1 MAFCSECGTDIGTAK
16 FCSNCGA
23 SITQSTGGN
32 KPSES
37 LKKAPKERQPEVDL
51 AQFTDGFKCDI
62 KLTTERIYAKS
73 VGLEETYALRSVD
86 GIGVY
91 DDLDKFKDDKL
102 KAEQKAIA
110 VKNTGIMFII
120 YAVLLGIGG
129 LYFLTDGPIYAIIML
144 VCAAVLGYYG
154 NQMLEKSK
162 KMKAEVK
169 LDSYVK
175 IIISGNNKLYL
186 FNKKAKDA
194 ANVAEF
200 INKVEETLT
209 KYD

>member
-23 SITQSTGGN
+23 SIASINT
-32 KPSES
+32 PSE
-37 LKKAPKERQPEVDL
+37 LPKNPPKEKQKEKDL
-51 AQFTDGFKCDI
+51 AMFTDGFKCDI

-91 DDLDKFKDDKL
+91 DDIDKFKNDKL
-102 KAEQKAIA
+102 KVKEKTTALKNKGIA
-110 VKNTGIMFII
+110 LTI
-120 YAVLLGIGG
+120 YAVILGIGG
-129 LYFLTDGPIYAIIML
+129 FFLLTEGNGPIYAIIML
-144 VCAAVLGYYG
+144 VCAAVCGYYG
-154 NQMLEKSK
+154 NEMFEKSK
-162 KMKAEVK
+162 KMKADVK

-186 FNKKAKDA
+186 FNKKSKDA
-194 ANVAEF
+194 AKVAEF